1 MRVMMMR
8 VLGLVALALGSSA
21 CLLAEYTVGG
31 AGTSG
36 GGCPEGQV
44 VCGDGCALAG
54 ACDDCPEGQ
63 EKCEGECVAA
73 GTCEQDVGCPTGQ
86 APCDE
91 GCAPADT
98 CACDLRCD
106 TELEACEDS
115 VCVCRAG
122 LTRCDGA
129 CVDTRADAANCDG
142 CGKACGVG
150 TVCADGA
157 CVASCGADQQ
167 VCGGACVDVKSDSLH
182 CGDCGKLCPADE
194 LCLSG
199 NCHPFVTIDGCDS
212 CPCAEAC
219 ESEDSDGDS
228 AYCCD
233 APFLGAPV
241 CVQVDCS

>member
-1 MRVMMMR
+1 MKT
-8 VLGLVALALGSSA
+8 LSLAAGLA
-21 CLLAEYTVGG
+21 
-31 AGTSG
+31 
-36 GGCPEGQV
+36 
-44 VCGDGCALAG
+44 
-54 ACDDCPEGQ
+54 
-63 EKCEGECVAA
+63 CVATWA
-73 GTCEQDVGCPTGQ
+73 AAETPVLTVMTYDSFASEWGPGPAIEQGFE
-86 APCDE
+86 A
-91 GCAPADT
+91 T

-219 ESEDSDGDS
+219 ESEDSDGES
-228 AYCCD
+228 GQCCD